1 MQRVLGRNPSTG
13 QPVAAPHWTWRSMI
27 CAPALLDELRAF
39 LGGSDERRT
48 MQLSYTL
55 TGHDRASSSKR

>member
-48 MQLSYTL
+48 MQLSYP
-55 TGHDRASSSKR
+55 HRP